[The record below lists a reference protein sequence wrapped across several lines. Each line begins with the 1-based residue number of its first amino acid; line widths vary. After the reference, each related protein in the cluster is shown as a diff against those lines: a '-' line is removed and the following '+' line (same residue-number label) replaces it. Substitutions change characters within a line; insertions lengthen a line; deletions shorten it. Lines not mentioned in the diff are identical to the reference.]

1 MDCEDLYRATCMLLT
16 DPLPVNVDAIFFH
29 ARAHGDC
36 DQLFELV
43 ADYCHQYN
51 FPYVFING
59 GDGSHRNGIVPHE
72 AWPGAVWWK
81 NQLIAMGCVNARD
94 IIFTQSAFNTKEEND
109 YFLEAAR
116 ERKLKSAMMVAQP
129 HQLLRSFLGLLK
141 SMSDANYWM
150 RVYAVS
156 PKFMTTNSWWQ
167 EVYYPS
173 AMLTPQEL
181 SPPEERYRPRFDLAG
196 NEAAKI
202 PVYQEKSDLATFEEL
217 FSYLRQRESII

>member
-16 DPLPVNVDAIFFH
+16 DPLPASLDAIFFH
-29 ARAHGDC
+29 ARAHGDY
-36 DQLFELV
+36 DHLFGLV
-43 ADYCHQYN
+43 ANYWNQYN

-59 GDGSHRNGIVPHE
+59 GDGSHRNGTVPHE
-72 AWPGAVWWK
+72 AWPGGCMWQ
-81 NQLIAMGCVNARD
+81 NQLIALGVNVRD

-109 YFLEAAR
+109 YFLSAAR
-116 ERKLKSAMMVAQP
+116 ERKLKSAILVAQP

-141 SMSDANYWM
+141 SMSYVNYWM

-156 PKFMTTNSWWQ
+156 PQFMTTNSWWQ

-173 AMLTPQEL
+173 AMFTPQEIN
-181 SPPEERYRPRFDLAG
+181 PKKEERYRPRFNLAG
-196 NEAAKI
+196 GEVARI
-202 PVYQEKSDLATFEEL
+202 PIYQEKGDLATFEEL